1 MELVGPLG
9 AFAGN
14 PPGGGG
20 EKSPP
25 VGAGTGGV
33 EGPALGAWLG
43 GFAGLAV
50 GAGLGG
56 VEGPG
61 LSVGTAGVEG
71 PALGVG
77 VPTGP
82 APPPAGVP
90 PPAGAPPPPGVPPP
104 GAPPPGAP
112 PPPGPAANAVE
123 PQSKSSVTKT
133 AGRTFR
139 ALTTGRFTTPP
150 FVGSKTRIKKSILFF
165 FDLVIYSILIIVMS
179 ILNQHTLLGVLALK
193 LLILN
198 VYCAFA

>member
-9 AFAGN
+9 AFAGS

-20 EKSPP
+20 ENNPP
-25 VGAGTGGV
+25 FGVGELAD
-33 EGPALGAWLG
+33 PALGAWLG
-43 GFAGLAV
+43 GVTWLAV

-61 LSVGTAGVEG
+61 LGVGTAGVEG
-71 PALGVG
+71 PELGDG

-82 APPPAGVP
+82 
-90 PPAGAPPPPGVPPP
+90 
-104 GAPPPGAP
+104 APPPGAP

-123 PQSKSSVTKT
+123 PQSKISVTKT

-150 FVGSKTRIKKSILFF
+150 FVGSKNSDKKINSL
-165 FDLVIYSILIIVMS
+165 
-179 ILNQHTLLGVLALK
+179 
-193 LLILN
+193 LLIS
-198 VYCAFA
+198 